1 MHVHVALVA
10 VVLGTLHVS
19 LAQLL
24 PTTPFT
30 HTWDNIQAGFF
41 TDFGANDM
49 LDAVSPSIMMQ
60 AHR

>member
-1 MHVHVALVA
+1 MLHIALVA
-10 VVLGTLHVS
+10 VVLGVLHMS
-19 LAQLL
+19 QAQLQ

-60 AHR
+60 DRR